1 MKFTIIWG
9 ILAELISSLMLN
21 ENQRREGSRMKDKCQ
36 IITILYLWMLRL
48 VYGAYSPQGIKLVKQ
63 IGKKI
68 QEAPGENCLLFSIPK
83 YINGYTKRQCS
94 LRYGLP
100 KR

>member
-1 MKFTIIWG
+1 
-9 ILAELISSLMLN
+9 
-21 ENQRREGSRMKDKCQ
+21 MKDKCQ